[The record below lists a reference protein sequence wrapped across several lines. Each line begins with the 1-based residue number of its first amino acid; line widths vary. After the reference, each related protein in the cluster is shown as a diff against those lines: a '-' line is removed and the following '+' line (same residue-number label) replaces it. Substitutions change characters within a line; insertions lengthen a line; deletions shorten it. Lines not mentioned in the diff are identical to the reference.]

1 MKLQQVDTHH
11 EEVSFVF
18 VFAMC
23 WNLARQKY
31 PESIIQDFEDFLIL
45 VNPPRMQY
53 NTTVPSFTLSI
64 EGHTHRTHNHL
75 VCNGGVFVHHCLPVQ
90 IHIKLKTPILRKR
103 TALST
108 LLQAVIS
115 GPTCGQNK
123 IPEIHKGPMGHWVL

>member
-1 MKLQQVDTHH
+1 MPVKNWWRWRNFKQVDTHH

-23 WNLARQKY
+23 WNSARQKY

-64 EGHTHRTHNHL
+64 EGHTHRIHNHL
-75 VCNGGVFVHHCLPVQ
+75 VCNGGVFVHHCLACPDQ
-90 IHIKLKTPILRKR
+90 HQTQDSYITKTNSIKCPPTRGNQR
-103 TALST
+103 THLWSKQNT
-108 LLQAVIS
+108 R
-115 GPTCGQNK
+115 GP
-123 IPEIHKGPMGHWVL
+123 